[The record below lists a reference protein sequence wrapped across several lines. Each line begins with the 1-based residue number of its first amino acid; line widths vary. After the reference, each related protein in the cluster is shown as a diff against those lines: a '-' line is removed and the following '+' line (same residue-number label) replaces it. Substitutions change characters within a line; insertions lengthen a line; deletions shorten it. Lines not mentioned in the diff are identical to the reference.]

1 MQIIKNV
8 TVKQVL
14 TEKSKATLLRKFEE
28 NRLQLEKEKEQLRF
42 EAKKLEKTKKFHPVS
57 LRKHF
62 DKEIHNRQE
71 KIKILEFQI
80 EQLQLLPIGSELKE
94 GEVQALVD
102 IEVGDNWEE
111 IVKDREIIIKDGTV
125 IEIR

>member
-57 LRKHF
+57 LR
-62 DKEIHNRQE
+62 
-71 KIKILEFQI
+71 
-80 EQLQLLPIGSELKE
+80 SELKE